1 MKKILVIQGHP
12 VKDTFIDCLKD
23 TYVESARKAGAQVE
37 EIMLRELQF
46 EINFREGYRGNQP
59 LESDLL
65 YAQER
70 IQWADH
76 IVFFYPNWWG
86 TYPAQLKGFIDRTF
100 LPGFAFKYTGHGRE
114 HIKLLTGK
122 SARIVVTMDDPV
134 WYYYLVLRAP
144 GHLSMRKAILSF
156 CGIKPVYVNSLGS
169 MRKSSEK
176 KRLRWLE
183 QMKKYG
189 SRMI

>member
-23 TYVESARKAGAQVE
+23 TYIAAAQDAGAEVK

-59 LESDLL
+59 LEADLQS
-65 YAQER
+65 AQVL
-70 IQWADH
+70 ISWADH
-76 IVFFYPNWWG
+76 LVFFYPNWWG

-100 LPGFAFKYTGHGRE
+100 LPGFAFKYTGKGRE
-114 HIKLLTGK
+114 HIKLLNGK
-122 SARIVVTMDDPV
+122 TARIVVTMDDPV
-134 WYYYLVLRAP
+134 WYYYLLLRAP
-144 GHLSMRKAILSF
+144 GHQSMRKAILNF

-176 KRLRWLE
+176 QRTRWLNR
-183 QMKKYG
+183 MRKYG
-189 SRMI
+189 RKMI

>member
-23 TYVESARKAGAQVE
+23 TYIASAREAGAEVK

-59 LESDLL
+59 LEADLQS
-65 YAQER
+65 AQDL
-70 IQWADH
+70 ISWADH
-76 IVFFYPNWWG
+76 LVFFYPNWWG

-100 LPGFAFKYTGHGRE
+100 LPGFAFKYTGNGRE
-114 HIKLLTGK
+114 HVKLLTGK

-134 WYYYLVLRAP
+134 WYYYLSLKAP
-144 GHLSMRKAILSF
+144 GHQSMRKAILNF

-176 KRLRWLE
+176 QRLRWLSC
-183 QMKKYG
+183 MKGYG
-189 SRMI
+189 KKMI